1 MQIRVS
7 PDALRSV
14 AKQQESIIHNIAEET
29 SKLSDIGNQL
39 TEAWEGASGAQAH
52 NALEEI
58 RTGIKKTLDGT
69 GDGVRKLVSVA
80 DAFESIDSGESVLAI
95 KQFPTGFIPL
105 PIRPN
110 LIWSMPGLV
119 RIDPDKVRDIAE
131 QCKVVLTS
139 VSENTDSF
147 ADSIKGLADDWEGKS
162 YLKYEEE
169 TIKIVKALREV
180 EDNFSEF
187 ISRIVTAAN
196 RYEEIDNSL

>member
-14 AKQQESIIHNIAEET
+14 AKQQESIINNIAEET
-29 SKLSDIGNQL
+29 SKINDIGNQL
-39 TEAWEGASGAQAH
+39 AEAWDGASGAQAH

-58 RTGIKKTLDGT
+58 RTGIKKILEGA
-69 GDGVRKLVSVA
+69 GDSAKKLVSVA
-80 DAFESIDSGESVLAI
+80 DAFESIDSGENVLAI
-95 KQFPTGFIPL
+95 KKFPTGFVPM

-110 LIWSMPGLV
+110 LILSMPGLV
-119 RIDPDKVRDIAE
+119 RIDPDRVRDIAE

-139 VSENTDSF
+139 VSDNASAF
-147 ADSIKGLADDWEGKS
+147 ADSIKGLADDWEGRS
-162 YLKYEEE
+162 YAKYEDE
-169 TIKIVKALREV
+169 TTEIIKALREV
-180 EDNFSEF
+180 EDGLSEF